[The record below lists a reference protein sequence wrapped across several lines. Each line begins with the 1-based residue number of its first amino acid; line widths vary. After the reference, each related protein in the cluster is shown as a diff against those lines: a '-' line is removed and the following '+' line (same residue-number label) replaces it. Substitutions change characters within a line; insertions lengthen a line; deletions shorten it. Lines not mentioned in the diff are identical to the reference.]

1 MPVKPEWIIVGRVRR
16 PHGADGEMVVETL
29 TDHDERFA
37 PGAELQVEPAG
48 DEDRPP
54 FVVVSS
60 RPADKGIIVRAE
72 GVDSREEAKELIGA
86 GLYIPFSRLAP
97 PAEGTYYSH
106 QVEGCQVYQGEV
118 LVGVVAALRESRA
131 NPYLEIDTVTAEKPV
146 LVPFVR
152 DAILAID
159 VEGRRIEIGKG
170 FIQVASDAD

>member
-1 MPVKPEWIIVGRVRR
+1 MPDNPEWIIVGRVRR
-16 PHGADGEMVVETL
+16 PHGAGGELVVETL

-37 PGAELQVEPAG
+37 PGAELQVEPEG

-60 RPADKGIIVRAE
+60 RPADKGIIVRVA
-72 GVDSREEAKELIGA
+72 GVDSREEAGELIGA
-86 GLYIPFSRLAP
+86 GLYIPFSRLAL

-106 QVEGCQVYQGEV
+106 QVEGCEVYQGDV

-131 NPYLEIDTVTAEKPV
+131 NPYLEVVPVEAEKPV
-146 LVPFVR
+146 LIPFVR

-159 VEGRRIEIGKG
+159 VEGRRIEIGQG
-170 FIQVASDAD
+170 FIQVTSDAD